1 MKNIFK
7 KGTVSKKE
15 KKCHK
20 TILKIEY
27 NKKELVWS
35 KVYLEFNT

>member
-15 KKCHK
+15 KKFHK

-35 KVYLEFNT
+35 KLYLEFNM